1 MNASQ
6 PSLNYVALK
15 EVQGVMGDGSPL
27 LVETFFTDSVKLLTA
42 IQSALDEGNTDALRW
57 AAHSFKGSAGN
68 MSATALTALCH
79 ELEGLAFSST
89 TVGGGHLMT
98 QLVDEYERV
107 KTALEDI

>member
-1 MNASQ
+1 
-6 PSLNYVALK
+6 
-15 EVQGVMGDGSPL
+15 
-27 LVETFFTDSVKLLTA
+27 
-42 IQSALDEGNTDALRW
+42 
-57 AAHSFKGSAGN
+57 